1 MDDPDKVL
9 TIGEAAKL
17 LGVGPK
23 TLSAMVRAGKVPGF
37 RIGERGYWRIKRRDI
52 DKLMDP
58 QASQK
63 SPSEIQPSSGATKK
77 NNQ

>member
-9 TIGEAAKL
+9 TVGEAAKL

-23 TLSAMVRAGKVPGF
+23 TLSAMVRSGKVPGF

-58 QASQK
+58 QQGQK
-63 SPSEIQPSSGATKK
+63 SPGDGDGSPVGLK
-77 NNQ
+77 NRMP

>member
-1 MDDPDKVL
+1 MEDPDKVL

-52 DKLMDP
+52 DRLMDP
-58 QASQK
+58 QSSQK
-63 SPSEIQPSSGATKK
+63 SPPEINPTSGATK
-77 NNQ
+77 NRNP

>member
-9 TIGEAAKL
+9 TVGEAAKL

-23 TLSAMVRAGKVPGF
+23 TLSAMVRSGKVPGF

-58 QASQK
+58 KKDTRSHPEAP
-63 SPSEIQPSSGATKK
+63 SPTVAPIKP
-77 NNQ
+77 NP

>member
-1 MDDPDKVL
+1 MEDPDKVL

-58 QASQK
+58 QSSQK
-63 SPSEIQPSSGATKK
+63 SPSEINPPAGAEK
-77 NNQ
+77 NRNP